1 METFSMW
8 ILQPKPVTI
17 NCLVPIQH
25 SLLRN
30 RCLGRRATLVHGGSR
45 NAPSPTSVLWRA
57 QKARLNAARPY
68 SFIYLVVVNKN
79 RRLRLCVL
87 CTIFF
92 IIVVKVQRD
101 SLELVRRWLLIDYTI
116 IFSRVTLLCK
126 MLLFLFSLFL
136 FFFDFTSSFRPIIKY
151 YANLVLVLIR
161 ATS

>member
-1 METFSMW
+1 M
-8 ILQPKPVTI
+8 
-17 NCLVPIQH
+17 
-25 SLLRN
+25 
-30 RCLGRRATLVHGGSR
+30 
-45 NAPSPTSVLWRA
+45 
-57 QKARLNAARPY
+57 
-68 SFIYLVVVNKN
+68 
-79 RRLRLCVL
+79 CVL